1 MTALPVADLFLA
13 SDFIIAETLIFSYF
27 DLMGSGAMLSR
38 DFAAL
43 DAAVEVLTH
52 SSFKS
57 SSALTA
63 SDHPSLDFRTQV
75 PCPAAAFRVYG
86 VVFAGAPAP
95 LVALGSQGLHNS
107 VAALTQVRADP
118 SAV

>member
-13 SDFIIAETLIFSYF
+13 SDFIIAKTLIFSYF

-63 SDHPSLDFRTQV
+63 SDHPSFDFRIQV
-75 PCPAAAFRVYG
+75 PCPAAVFRVYG

-95 LVALGSQGLHNS
+95 LVALGPQDLHDS